1 MNKKQ
6 ALAKAVKIFG
16 KNAMVRDMGANRKS
30 SPALR
35 EAAQKQFAELKSI
48 DVKAMSHEQLVNYR
62 ERKNLAAYE
71 SHHYRFSVGKVAM
84 GMFFSV
90 EGSGDTWEEAFDA
103 AEKMVAA

>member
-6 ALAKAVKIFG
+6 ALAKAQKMFG
-16 KNAMVRDMGANRKS
+16 KNAMIRDMGAGRKS

-35 EAAQKQFAELKSI
+35 EAAKKQFAELKDV

-62 ERKNLAAYE
+62 ERKNLTAYE
-71 SHHYRFSVGKVAM
+71 SHHYRFSVGKIAL

-90 EGSGDTWEEAFDA
+90 EGSGDTWEEAFTA
-103 AEKMVAA
+103 AEKKAAA